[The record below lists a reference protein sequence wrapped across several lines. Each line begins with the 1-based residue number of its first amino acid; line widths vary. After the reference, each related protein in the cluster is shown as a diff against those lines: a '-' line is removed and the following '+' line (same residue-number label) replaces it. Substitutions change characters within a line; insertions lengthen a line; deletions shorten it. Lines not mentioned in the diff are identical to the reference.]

1 MMYKS
6 HLVFGIFIGIVYLLL
21 FGVSGNKYLFLSF
34 VGLAALFPDIDHENS
49 KIGNK
54 VKVLS
59 FLIRNVFG
67 HRGFFHSIFPAVI
80 LYFVFVYIFNLK
92 LIGLGIAVGYIS
104 HLMSDALTV
113 TGVNFLHPFKAKVS
127 GFIRTG
133 SILEYIFFFVFLVLD
148 VWKVYGFVF

>member
-54 VKVLS
+54 VKGLS